1 MNYISG
7 VDTLAGK
14 ASLFFRE
21 NQEDWH
27 VTMAVRTVAAG
38 LDELVVVLEAEEPL
52 VPPAF
57 SLHFTVHPK
66 DTAFVWNPT
75 HNQKTVLPDWMSRND
90 CVTTDFAHNTP
101 IFSMIGQCGI
111 SRLTVACSESFHTL
125 RWDAGNSEVTC
136 LSGIKV
142 HFFESFFDRLT
153 RYNVR
158 FRLDVRE
165 LPFHE
170 SIPDAAGWISSQ
182 RGMPQPMTI
191 PSVAREPFYSTWYSY
206 HHSITAD
213 SVLRE
218 AVQAK
223 KLGMNAILVDD
234 GWDFRPNIGKV
245 PSKTGIPYAYCGDW
259 KADKKKFPD
268 MAKHVAEVQKLDM
281 RYVLWYALPFMG
293 RCNCE
298 WDEWKDKLLT
308 TRFEDD
314 VGILD
319 PRFPEVREKLIKI
332 FENAVRK
339 WNLDGFKID
348 FVDSFILGEKDPM
361 DPENPGGRDLLS
373 VPEAVCRLL
382 TDISK
387 RISKIKPDLLIE
399 FRQTYIGPRIRSFAN
414 MLRAGD
420 CPFSY
425 LTNRYRTIDLRLTSG
440 ETAVHS
446 DMLQWDPACTAE
458 MAALQLLNVLFSVPQ
473 ISMRLSEL
481 PADHLKM
488 LKFWLAFWRRHRDT
502 LLSGRFVPTQPEHFY
517 PLVSAHGK
525 KETVVAVYAPNPMI
539 DVTLDKGRKVY
550 IVNASGADKLPIHF
564 SAKPSA
570 LRTFACT
577 GRKVAVNQTL
587 PEAGFCICEVPP
599 SGLLEVQG

>member
-21 NQEDWH
+21 NQDAWH
-27 VTMAVRTVAAG
+27 VTMAVRTLADG
-38 LDELVVVLEAEEPL
+38 LDELVVDLEAEEPL

-57 SLHFTVHPK
+57 SLHLTAHPK
-66 DTAFVWNPT
+66 DTSFVWNPT
-75 HNQKTVLPDWMSRND
+75 HNQMTIVPDWKSQKD

-111 SRLTVACSESFHTL
+111 SRLTVACSETFHTL
-125 RWDAGNSEVTC
+125 HWDIGNNESTC
-136 LSGIKV
+136 LTRIRV
-142 HFFESFFDRLT
+142 DFFKSFFDRLT
-153 RYNVR
+153 RYSVR
-158 FRLDVRE
+158 FRLDARE

-170 SIPDAAGWISSQ
+170 SIPDAAAWISSQ
-182 RGMPQPMTI
+182 RGMPRPMPVP
-191 PSVAREPFYSTWYSY
+191 PSALEPFYSTWYSY
-206 HHSITAD
+206 HHAITAD
-213 SVLRE
+213 SVLQE

-234 GWDFRPNIGKV
+234 GWDARPNIGKV
-245 PSKTGIPYAYCGDW
+245 PSKTGVPYAYCGDW
-259 KADKKKFPD
+259 KADKKKFPN
-268 MAKHVAEVQKLDM
+268 MAKHIAEVQKQDV

-293 RCNCE
+293 RCNIE
-298 WDEWKDKLLT
+298 WDAWKDKVLT

-319 PRFPEVREKLIKI
+319 PRFPEVREKLIRI

-361 DPENPGGRDLLS
+361 DPKNPGGRDLLS

-382 TDISK
+382 TDIST
-387 RISKIKPDLLIE
+387 RISKIKPELLIE
-399 FRQTYIGPRIRSFAN
+399 FRQMYIGPRIRSFGN

-425 LTNRYRTIDLRLTSG
+425 LTNRFRTVDLRLTSG

-446 DMLQWDPACTAE
+446 DMLQWEQGCPAE

-473 ISMRLSEL
+473 ISMRLAEL
-481 PADHLKM
+481 PSAHLKM
-488 LKFWLAFWRRHRDT
+488 LKFWLTFWRNHRDT
-502 LLSGRFVPTQPEHFY
+502 LLSGTFVPTQPEHLY

-525 KETVVAVYAPNPMI
+525 KETVVAVYAPNLLVDIP
-539 DVTLDKGRKVY
+539 LEKGKKAY
-550 IVNASGADKLPIHF
+550 IVNASGADRLPIRF
-564 SAKPSA
+564 SAKPSSMRA
-570 LRTFACT
+570 FTCT
-577 GRKVAVNQTL
+577 GRKFALKQAI
-587 PEAGFCICEVPP
+587 PEAGLGMCEVPP
-599 SGLLEVQG
+599 SGLLVVQG